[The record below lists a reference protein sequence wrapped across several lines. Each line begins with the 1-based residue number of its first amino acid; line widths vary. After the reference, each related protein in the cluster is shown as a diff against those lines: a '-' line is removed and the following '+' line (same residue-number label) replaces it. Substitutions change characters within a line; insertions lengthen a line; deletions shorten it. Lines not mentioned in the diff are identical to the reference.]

1 MNAAAGHGPRPSFAR
16 YLLGTIL
23 RPGPT
28 FAGLL
33 QDDRRLGL
41 GSRALALNALLYTLV
56 YVFLTIGKG
65 APSVFTP
72 FLAISRESYYYYNR
86 FMLAPSMF
94 LGWIAAAGVAQ
105 LLSRPLGGKGRFE
118 DNLSVFGFATLV
130 PCLASLL
137 HDLPDSLLGALGLLD
152 LRAYEVTLNSPTV
165 WRGILL
171 ALYGVSILWFLVL
184 YPLGLAAA
192 QRLRPAAAVLAG
204 VPAYLVYQ
212 AIFAIFNR

>member
-1 MNAAAGHGPRPSFAR
+1 MAALAE
-16 YLLGTIL
+16 
-23 RPGPT
+23 
-28 FAGLL
+28 
-33 QDDRRLGL
+33 DDRRLGL
-41 GSRALALNALLYTLV
+41 GAKALALNAFLYTLV

-72 FLAISRESYYYYNR
+72 FLAIPKETYYHYNR

-94 LGWIAAAGVAQ
+94 LAWIAAAGVAQ

-118 DNLSVFGFATLV
+118 DNLAVFGFATIV
-130 PCLASLL
+130 PSLASLL

-171 ALYGVSILWFLVL
+171 TLYGLSILWFLVL

-192 QRLRPAAAVLAG
+192 QRLRPTAAILAG
-204 VPAYLVYQ
+204 VPAYLAYQ
-212 AIFAIFNR
+212 GIFVIFNR